1 MRAGIAVL
9 ALVLALSPAMAAPLA
24 TMPVKLKMGDAAP
37 QFSRTDLLGKNF
49 DLKAQRGKIVLI
61 DFWASWCAP
70 CMIEIPHLSRL
81 QNQYGG
87 RGLQIVGIAMDD
99 SEAVTRQTM
108 AKTAFSYPVVLGD
121 AKFGNLYGGV
131 LGLPL
136 QMLVGRDGKILAIW
150 SGEVTEAVL
159 DKAITAALAKSG
171 GDRRRHDP

>member
-1 MRAGIAVL
+1 MRARIA
-9 ALVLALSPAMAAPLA
+9 ALVIVLALSPAVAAPLA
-24 TMPVKLKMGDAAP
+24 TMPVKLKVGDAAP

-108 AKTAFSYPVVLGD
+108 RKTALSYPVVQGD

-136 QMLVGRDGKILAIW
+136 QMLVGRNGKILAIW
-150 SGEVTEAVL
+150 SGEVIEPVL
-159 DKAITAALAKSG
+159 DKTVTAALAKSG